1 MSICTWDPIRKST
14 TAVLSNNN
22 LTVYMPKTTSPAF
35 GTLGRNKGKHYFEV
49 TASAGVYFN
58 IGVANDKYMPDTYT
72 PNVGSVN
79 QRSYEASSG
88 SKFPGGDT
96 YGDSF
101 KAGDC
106 IGVAVDMDNG
116 TVEFYKNGV
125 SQGIAFS
132 DVNAMGSI
140 IYPFTTSNTNI
151 YGAITVTANFGATPF
166 QYPVEGFLAWNN
178 DGEEAE
184 NPLELHIV
192 LEVDEQIQL
201 IGNVLPEMAGDP
213 NLEWSSNLS
222 SVASVDSTGM
232 VTAHA
237 EGYTH
242 IKVKT
247 INGEWNDFARVK
259 VVAKGEGDKYRLS
272 ILLKTGESCLLESVF
287 NLEDSAEG
295 VVWTSGTPE
304 VAAVAPS
311 NTVQTRVTA
320 QSKGLTLVTVQTID
334 GSKQDQIY
342 VTVIE

>member
-1 MSICTWDPIRKST
+1 MSMCTWNPNNKSSNT
-14 TAVLSNNN
+14 VLSNGD
-22 LTVYMPKTTSPAF
+22 LTAHLPSQSALAF
-35 GTLGRNKGKHYFEV
+35 GTVGHSKGKYYFELIQNQGIRLIMGIANEKL
-49 TASAGVYFN
+49 TPSTMGLNGRHIFAYNGKKSPG
-58 IGVANDKYMPDTYT
+58 ANDYA
-72 PNVGSVN
+72 
-79 QRSYEASSG
+79 E
-88 SKFPGGDT
+88 
-96 YGDSF
+96 SF
-101 KAGDC
+101 GIGDC
-106 IGVAVDMDNG
+106 AGIAVDIDNG
-116 TVEFYKNGV
+116 TLELFKNGV
-125 SQGIAFS
+125 SQGIGFS
-132 DVNAMGSI
+132 DIKDLGTT
-140 IYPFTTSNTNI
+140 IYPFVSNGTDT
-151 YGAITVTANFGATPF
+151 YGTAVVTANFGATPF
-166 QYPVEGFLAWNN
+166 QYPVDGFLAWN
-178 DGEEAE
+178 DDEEKAE

-201 IGNVLPEMAGDP
+201 IGNVLPEMVGDP
-213 NLEWSSNLS
+213 NLEWSSNLL

-237 EGYTH
+237 EGYAH

-287 NLEDSAEG
+287 NLEDSLEE

-304 VAAVAPS
+304 VATVDPS

>member
-1 MSICTWDPIRKST
+1 MSICTWDPNNKST
-14 TAVLSNNN
+14 NTTLSDGDLTAYLPNQSALVLGTIGHSKGKYYFELIQTVGIRLFMGIANEN
-22 LTVYMPKTTSPAF
+22 LTRSNIDLNGRYFFAYNGKKYPGANNYAESF
-35 GTLGRNKGKHYFEV
+35 GV
-49 TASAGVYFN
+49 
-58 IGVANDKYMPDTYT
+58 
-72 PNVGSVN
+72 
-79 QRSYEASSG
+79 
-88 SKFPGGDT
+88 
-96 YGDSF
+96 
-101 KAGDC
+101 GDC
-106 IGVAVDMDNG
+106 AGIAVDIDNG
-116 TVEFYKNGV
+116 TLELFKNGV

-132 DVNAMGSI
+132 DIKDLGTT
-140 IYPFTTSNTNI
+140 IYPFVSNGTDV
-151 YGAITVTANFGATPF
+151 YGAATVTANFGATPF

-304 VAAVAPS
+304 VAAVDPS

-320 QSKGLTLVTVQTID
+320 LSKGLTLVTVQTID